1 VHVYCRNF
9 AFRILAL
16 LLSQAA
22 CSPLLH
28 AENLKPEDLVV
39 RHLNSI
45 GAAEARAASKSR
57 VIQGTSEFVS
67 LVGGSG
73 RVQGT
78 SGFVSEQRKVDI
90 LMKLGN
96 SDYRGEQ
103 FISDGDKVYVAA
115 TISNHRRSSFGEFVH
130 SQDQIVREG
139 LLGGVLSTAW
149 ALQNLDHNQPK
160 LSYEGLKRMDGRQ
173 LHYLRYRCK
182 KNDDMN
188 IHLYFDPETYRHVM
202 TVYSLTAAA
211 GFGTSVPSATDQL
224 GMTSPSNMP
233 GGDPTQ
239 SSKQKEVRYTI
250 EERFSDFKTTDGL
263 TLPEH
268 YTIHFTEEL
277 QNGHTTVFEWEIT
290 ANEVSTNMSLDPRN
304 FLVK

>member
-1 VHVYCRNF
+1 MHVYCRNF

-57 VIQGTSEFVS
+57 VIQGTSEFVP

-96 SDYRGEQ
+96 SDYRGSSSSQ
-103 FISDGDKVYVAA
+103 MA
-115 TISNHRRSSFGEFVH
+115 TRFMLQQVFPITG
-130 SQDQIVREG
+130 G
-139 LLGGVLSTAW
+139 LLLGSSCTARTR
-149 ALQNLDHNQPK
+149 L
-160 LSYEGLKRMDGRQ
+160 
-173 LHYLRYRCK
+173 
-182 KNDDMN
+182 
-188 IHLYFDPETYRHVM
+188 
-202 TVYSLTAAA
+202 
-211 GFGTSVPSATDQL
+211 
-224 GMTSPSNMP
+224 
-233 GGDPTQ
+233 
-239 SSKQKEVRYTI
+239 
-250 EERFSDFKTTDGL
+250 
-263 TLPEH
+263 
-268 YTIHFTEEL
+268 
-277 QNGHTTVFEWEIT
+277 
-290 ANEVSTNMSLDPRN
+290 
-304 FLVK
+304 